1 MNLLHQS
8 EHQRVFE
15 HHVMFLSTGHSHL
28 GKHFSQ
34 HVFHGLLASAL
45 FVFHVLANTGLA
57 GFQVPK
63 PAKPVLTKQDEKV
76 CDPGEAKPF
85 LKQTEIKTCWHVY
98 HHSSRVVGKNW
109 VRMGEKMLGGC
120 LTNPQSLQDHP
131 CDRKNLNIWLPL
143 CPLSISPQN
152 DMADIAFM

>member
-1 MNLLHQS
+1 MAPCFKADHNPGEKVLPRHRMAFCVDELKMNLLHQS

-28 GKHFSQ
+28 EKHFSQ

-45 FVFHVLANTGLA
+45 FVFHVPANTGLA

-76 CDPGEAKPF
+76 CDPGEAKTF

-109 VRMGEKMLGGC
+109 VWMGEKMLGGC
-120 LTNPQSLQDHP
+120 LTPTKSPSSSL
-131 CDRKNLNIWLPL
+131 
-143 CPLSISPQN
+143 
-152 DMADIAFM
+152 